1 MNGMRFVGFIVAI
14 VIMPATA
21 WSATA
26 NINASKDNSI
36 YQNNVNNSAG
46 GAAGI
51 FTGANGAGSP
61 RRGLL
66 AFDVAA
72 SVPSSATITG
82 AQLRLY
88 LGNAPNATSQTIGL
102 HRLAADW
109 GEGTAGNSTPA
120 IGGGG
125 NGFAAS
131 NGDATWNA
139 RSFGSSL
146 WTNPG
151 GTGDF
156 SAAASAS
163 LAVGGAV
170 DSPHTW
176 LTTPGLVS
184 DIQNWLNNPV
194 TNFGWALINAGETT
208 GQSVKV
214 FYSRSATQ
222 NSTGGTLDPTW
233 RPQLTVTYVIP
244 EPGTALLLVFGGTMV
259 FASAR
264 R

>member
-1 MNGMRFVGFIVAI
+1 MC
-14 VIMPATA
+14 
-21 WSATA
+21 
-26 NINASKDNSI
+26 
-36 YQNNVNNSAG
+36 
-46 GAAGI
+46 
-51 FTGANGAGSP
+51 
-61 RRGLL
+61 RRRLR
-66 AFDVAA
+66 
-72 SVPSSATITG
+72 SR

-88 LGNAPNATSQTIGL
+88 LGNAPNSTNQTIGL

-125 NGFAAS
+125 NGFAPA
-131 NGDATWNA
+131 NGDATWNQ
-139 RSFGSSL
+139 RNFNTTP

-156 SAAASAS
+156 NAVASAS

-170 DSPHTW
+170 DNPHTW
-176 LTTPGLVS
+176 LTTPALVS
-184 DIQNWLNNPV
+184 DIQSWLNNPA

-208 GQSVKV
+208 GQSVKA

-233 RPQLTVTYVIP
+233 RPLLTVTYVIP
-244 EPGTALLLVFGGTMV
+244 EPGTALLLVLGGTLV
-259 FASAR
+259 FASTR
-264 R
+264 RSSICDEGKSC

>member
-1 MNGMRFVGFIVAI
+1 
-14 VIMPATA
+14 MPASA

-26 NINASKDNSI
+26 TINASKDNSI

-51 FTGANGAGSP
+51 FVGSTGVGSP

-72 SVPSSATITG
+72 NVPSNAIITG
-82 AQLRLY
+82 AQLRLV

-102 HRLAADW
+102 HRLQAGW
-109 GEGTAGNSTPA
+109 GEGTAGNSTPG

-125 NGFAAS
+125 NGFAAA

-139 RSFGSSL
+139 RFLGTSL

-156 SAAASAS
+156 NATASAS
-163 LAVGGAV
+163 LAIGGAI
-170 DSPHTW
+170 DNPHTW
-176 LTTPGLVS
+176 LSTPGLVS
-184 DIQNWLNNPV
+184 DVQGWLNNPS
-194 TNFGWALINAGETT
+194 TNFGWALVNTAEATS
-208 GQSVKV
+208 QSIKV

-222 NSTGGTLDPTW
+222 NSTGGTLDPAW
-233 RPQLTVTYVIP
+233 RPLLTVTYVIP
-244 EPGTALLLVFGGTMV
+244 EPGTVALVLFGGMLQLV
-259 FASAR
+259 SIR
-264 R
+264 RKTV